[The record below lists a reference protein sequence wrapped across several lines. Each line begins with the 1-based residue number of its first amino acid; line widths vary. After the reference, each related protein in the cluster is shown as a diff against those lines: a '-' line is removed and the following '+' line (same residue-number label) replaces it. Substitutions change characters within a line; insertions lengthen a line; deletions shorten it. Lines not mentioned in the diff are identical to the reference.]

1 MGPGKVRNATNTR
14 PSERDQRG
22 LHVRMIWYGIIFRV
36 LSSSGRPL
44 VLFLAGDLEPFFPP
58 IHLSPRKNGYIAIF
72 PPSLSGGGC
81 YIVKIPTGFPPPL
94 QVGGKWLYSG
104 FSLLNVISNLL

>member
-72 PPSLSGGGC
+72 PPSLSVGGNG
-81 YIVKIPTGFPPPL
+81 YIVEFPPEKYHFPPFTSRGENGYI
-94 QVGGKWLYSG
+94 VG
-104 FSLLNVISNLL
+104 FRP

>member
-14 PSERDQRG
+14 LSERDQRG

-44 VLFLAGDLEPFFPP
+44 VLFLAGVLEPFFP
-58 IHLSPRKNGYIAIF
+58 LAIF
-72 PPSLSGGGC
+72 PP
-81 YIVKIPTGFPPPL
+81 
-94 QVGGKWLYSG
+94 GKMAM
-104 FSLLNVISNLL
+104 